1 MGSPRQLSNAI
12 TCRLRCLWTSVVR
25 DELIM
30 ILLLKTITLYND
42 FFKITSSAVDSRTE
56 NKVAIKKL
64 ARPFQSA
71 IHAKRTYREL
81 RLLKHMNHENVIGLL
96 DVFTPASSLT
106 DFQVISLFPIFFCK
120 RCVHCFSVYKIGCL
134 HGHSFDGS

>member
-1 MGSPRQLSNAI
+1 MDKCGKDRHLRTFSN
-12 TCRLRCLWTSVVR
+12 
-25 DELIM
+25 
-30 ILLLKTITLYND
+30 LKVTFGVL
-42 FFKITSSAVDSRTE
+42 SSAVDSKTE

-96 DVFTPASSLT
+96 DVFTPASSLA
-106 DFQVISLFPIFFCK
+106 DFQVHL
-120 RCVHCFSVYKIGCL
+120 CL
-134 HGHSFDGS
+134 TNIQI